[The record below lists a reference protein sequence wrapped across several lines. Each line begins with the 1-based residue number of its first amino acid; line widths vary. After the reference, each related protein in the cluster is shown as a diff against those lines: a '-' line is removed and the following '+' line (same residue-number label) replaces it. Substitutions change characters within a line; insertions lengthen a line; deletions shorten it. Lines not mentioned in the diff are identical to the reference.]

1 MYRSVLLLSAAV
13 FAFAPSV
20 LAQSPDPETPVE
32 EEATNRLGTVTITA
46 QKREQSL
53 QDVGISVTAYTGEQ
67 LNDANLSDSN
77 DLARLVPGLNIGL
90 PTGAGNQPAIFLRGI
105 GLNDFATNNLG
116 PVGVYVDDLFISSP
130 GAQVMQVFDLA
141 RVEVLKGPQGT
152 LYGRNTTGGAI
163 KFVTARP
170 ADTLEAGLTGQYA
183 EYGTTKLTGFLSG
196 PLSSAVRGRVAFEK
210 NDSDGYITNRF
221 DGSDAAGTDNL
232 SFRGLLD
239 VDFSSNSSGEF
250 GVYGSL
256 VDQPG
261 PRYRSQGALSPLD
274 AATPCNTAAIIAND
288 CVNVLGFQ
296 NPDSFYA
303 VDQNTPAYLDA
314 DSYAAQAKLIWDFDG
329 FSITSITG
337 YQSLDK
343 VFLEDSDSSPA
354 DILTVQYGVESE
366 DISEEIQI
374 AGGQDRLNWL
384 LGGFYSNSTLD
395 QDQSLD
401 LYKEFRP
408 LIESVDPQ
416 SFPGGFD
423 PVGAA
428 IGVPA
433 LDYRTVN
440 SLETTVYALFGQADY
455 EFTDQWRGTLGL
467 RYTKED
473 RDFTQEA
480 SFDEAALGAIPLFDF
495 SDEQS
500 DEEVSWKLGLDY
512 LPYEGGL
519 LYASVANGFKG
530 GGYNGGFLFDVSEQK
545 PYEPETVTAY
555 ELGVKTDLA
564 DGLARLNAAV
574 FYNDYKDMQI
584 FTVVSGGGPVA
595 FAVLDNAA
603 NAVTQG
609 AEIELTALPA
619 EGLNLSLGLAYLDT
633 ELKDYQT
640 DSGVDFFGNALVQ
653 APEWSANGMARYER
667 PLFGS
672 LLYSAQVDFSYQDK
686 VYFTSDNSEPLSQ
699 GAYWLWNAQLGVES
713 ESGRWHAA
721 LFAKNIGGE
730 EYYSH
735 GFDLV
740 DTIGANQLMLGAPS
754 QIGIEL
760 GVRY

>member
-1 MYRSVLLLSAAV
+1 MYRFVLLLSAAV
-13 FAFAPSV
+13 LALAPSV
-20 LAQSPDPETPVE
+20 LAQAAEPETPVE
-32 EEATNRLGTVTITA
+32 EEATNRLSTVTITA

-130 GAQVMQVFDLA
+130 GAQVMQIFDLA

-170 ADTLEAGLTGQYA
+170 TDALEAGLTGQYA
-183 EYGTTKLTGFLSG
+183 EFGTTKVTGFLSG
-196 PLSSAVRGRVAFEK
+196 PVSSVVRGRVAFEK

-221 DGSDAAGTDNL
+221 DGSDAGGTDNL

-239 VDFSSNSSGEF
+239 VDFSASLSGEF
-250 GVYGSL
+250 GIYGSV

-274 AATPCNTAAIIAND
+274 AATPCDTPAIIAND

-296 NPDSFYA
+296 NPDGFYA
-303 VDQNTPAYLDA
+303 VDQDTPARLGA
-314 DSYAAQAKLIWDFDG
+314 DSYAAQAKLLWEFDG

-354 DILTVQYGVESE
+354 NILTVQYGVESE
-366 DISEEIQI
+366 DMSEEIQI
-374 AGGQDRLNWL
+374 AGSQDRLNWL

-395 QDQSLD
+395 QDQRLD
-401 LYKEFRP
+401 LYKAFRP

-416 SFPGGFD
+416 AYPDGFD
-423 PVGAA
+423 PAGVA

-440 SLETTVYALFGQADY
+440 GLETKVYALFGQADY
-455 EFTDQWRGTLGL
+455 AFTAKWRGTLGL

-480 SFDEAALGAIPLFDF
+480 SLDEVALGSIPLFDF
-495 SDEQS
+495 SDDQS
-500 DEEVSWKLGLDY
+500 DEEISWKLGLDY

-545 PYEPETVTAY
+545 PYDPETVTAY
-555 ELGVKTDLA
+555 EVGVKTDLA
-564 DGLARLNAAV
+564 DGRARLNAAV
-574 FYNDYKDMQI
+574 FYNDYSDMQI

-595 FAVLDNAA
+595 FQVLDNAA

-619 EGLNLSLGLAYLDT
+619 EGLHLSLGLAYLET

-640 DSGVDFFGNALVQ
+640 DSGVDFSGNALVQ

-672 LLYSAQVDFSYQDK
+672 LLYSAQVDFSFQDQ
-686 VYFTSDNSEPLSQ
+686 VYFTSDNTEPLSQ
-699 GAYWLWNAQLGVES
+699 DAYWLWNAQVGVES
-713 ESGRWHAA
+713 DSGRWHAA
-721 LFAKNIGGE
+721 LFAKNIGGK

-754 QIGIEL
+754 QIGVEL